1 MLANA
6 FINKPDK
13 PTNADLAAEL
23 GATKAHWDQL
33 IADLA
38 EECDAGIQEW
48 KCYSP
53 KYGWSLRLK
62 HKKRTIV
69 YLAPYRGCFG
79 VAFILGDRAVRA
91 ARQTRLPKRVLTI
104 IDEAPRYPEGTGVRL
119 EVKRSKDIAVVKK
132 LAAIKLGN

>member
-1 MLANA
+1 MLPNA

-13 PTNADLAAEL
+13 PGNDDLAAEL
-23 GATKAHWDQL
+23 GPAKALWDQL

-38 EECDAGIQEW
+38 AECDAGIQEW

-69 YLAPYRGCFG
+69 YLAPYQGCFG
-79 VAFILGDRAVRA
+79 AAFILGDRAVQA
-91 ARQTRLPKRVLTI
+91 ARQSKLSQRALKI
-104 IDEAPRYPEGTGVRL
+104 IDAAPRYPEGTGVRL
-119 EVKRSKDIAVVKK
+119 EVKTSRDLALVRK
-132 LAAIKLGN
+132 LAAIKLKN

>member
-1 MLANA
+1 MLPNA

-13 PTNADLAAEL
+13 PTNDELTAEL
-23 GATKAHWDQL
+23 GPAKALWDQL

-48 KCYSP
+48 KSYSP

-69 YLAPYRGCFG
+69 YLSPHRGCFG
-79 VAFILGDRAVRA
+79 VAFILGDRAVQA
-91 ARQTRLPKRVLTI
+91 ARQSKLPRRVLTI

-119 EVKRSKDIAVVKK
+119 EVKGAKDIAIVKK
-132 LAAIKLGN
+132 LATIKMEN